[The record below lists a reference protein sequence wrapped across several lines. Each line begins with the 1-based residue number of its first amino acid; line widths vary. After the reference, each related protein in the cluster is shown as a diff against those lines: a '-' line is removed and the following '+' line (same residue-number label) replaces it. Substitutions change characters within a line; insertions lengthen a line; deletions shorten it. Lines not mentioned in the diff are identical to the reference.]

1 MSQDLTGFSSTAPFG
16 PADFPD
22 ANEVS
27 LSQYSFSEE
36 TSYSIAIDNA
46 ITKHFNEIK
55 EKQDQSITVQN
66 SWKKRI
72 REFLVTKSSK
82 LLEFLS
88 CKLKNHP
95 VLSSTENFFQKFS
108 KTNIKYNQSLRDII
122 LDVSSNNISEEM
134 DALCI
139 SNEYLTLP
147 RYIEQ
152 TKFIMEKYKLVSE
165 KILDQENLLKIKLS
179 SLDSLQNKITG
190 IQTISHNEYYEELM
204 NSTEKYIGKIFEENN
219 IEKDYNEIIENY
231 RKFLYLREI
240 IKTIR
245 LPELTE
251 KEPLCSICFSEQIQ
265 YALVPCGH
273 TYCSNCTKKQFTSCS
288 ICRSSISDRV
298 KIYFT

>member
-36 TSYSIAIDNA
+36 TSYSSAINNA
-46 ITKHFNEIK
+46 ITKHLNEIK
-55 EKQDQSITVQN
+55 DKQDQSITVQN
-66 SWKKRI
+66 AWKKRI

-82 LLEFLS
+82 LLEFLT

-108 KTNIKYNQSLRDII
+108 KTNIKYNQSLRDIV
-122 LDVSSNNISEEM
+122 LDISSNNISEEM

-139 SNEYLTLP
+139 SNDYLTLP

-152 TKFIMEKYKLVSE
+152 TKFIMEQYKLVSE
-165 KILDQENLLKIKLS
+165 KILDKENLLKIKLS
-179 SLDSLQNKITG
+179 SLDSLQNKIVG
-190 IQTISHNEYYEELM
+190 IQSISHNEHYEELM
-204 NSTEKYIGKIFEENN
+204 SASEKYIGKIFEENN

-231 RKFLYLREI
+231 RKFLYLREV

-265 YALVPCGH
+265 YAFVPCGH

-288 ICRSSISDRV
+288 ICRSSISDRI
-298 KIYFT
+298 KIFFT